1 MAQITFNIT
10 TTSQMKEIIFFLYK
24 SGLSIDSNEDD
35 RFYQI
40 LYDSIK
46 QRKVYPCW
54 LRRENMLKY
63 LEKIKDMDEFIDSD
77 YLLSKTPM
85 RPTSEFATTCGKEN
99 LTIDGLISK
108 EGAYNFILRY
118 IEVFKIPVV
127 DDIIYMNEFLQNL
140 LKINSGKIDKYE
152 LILLIDSLFIE

>member
-1 MAQITFNIT
+1 
-10 TTSQMKEIIFFLYK
+10 
-24 SGLSIDSNEDD
+24 
-35 RFYQI
+35 
-40 LYDSIK
+40 
-46 QRKVYPCW
+46 
-54 LRRENMLKY
+54 MLKY
-63 LEKIKDMDEFIDSD
+63 LEKIKTMEGFIDSD

-85 RPTSEFATTCGKEN
+85 RPTQEFAITCGKEN
-99 LTIDGLISK
+99 LTVNGLISK
-108 EGAYNFILRY
+108 EGAYNFITRY